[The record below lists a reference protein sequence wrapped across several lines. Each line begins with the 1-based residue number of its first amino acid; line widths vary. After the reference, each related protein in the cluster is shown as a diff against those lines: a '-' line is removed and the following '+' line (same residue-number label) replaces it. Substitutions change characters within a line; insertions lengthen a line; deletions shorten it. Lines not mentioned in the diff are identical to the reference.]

1 VRHELTMAISAV
13 ERRLGDERVELTSI
27 TDRSGRAATTAAR
40 ERPMRRLNLNMYHAT
55 TGAC

>member
-1 VRHELTMAISAV
+1 MAISAV
-13 ERRLGDERVELTSI
+13 KRRLGDERVELTSI
-27 TDRSGRAATTAAR
+27 TDRSGRAATTAAH